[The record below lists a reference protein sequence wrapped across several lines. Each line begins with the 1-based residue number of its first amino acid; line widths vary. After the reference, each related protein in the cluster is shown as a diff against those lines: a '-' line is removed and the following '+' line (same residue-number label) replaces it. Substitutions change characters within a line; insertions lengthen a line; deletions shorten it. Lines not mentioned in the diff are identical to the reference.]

1 MLLSILFIICGVVMG
16 VNMLFSVPVM
26 CDKKKSLALVNV
38 ARVVTI
44 ISVLFY
50 FTVFFL
56 VRMKYDTLSYV
67 NYDAISNC
75 TAVSSP
81 IEYKQTEE
89 DGSTKYLANF
99 NIGLLDYSV
108 ETTKE
113 VFEEKPHDGYYFDC
127 YLKTNTILTKFT
139 EHAEFFTTDNDYD
152 TSDLISSLEDSYA
165 DSQKLT
171 KLAIEILC
179 FGCSTVFSALTIASF
194 MFLKSEKDKVDD

>member
-89 DGSTKYLANF
+89 DGSTKYFVNF

-113 VFEEKPHDGYYFDC
+113 VFEEKPHEGYYFDC

-152 TSDLISSLEDSYA
+152 TSGLISSLETDYA
-165 DSQKLT
+165 NSNKLT
-171 KLAIEILC
+171 KLAVEILC

>member
-152 TSDLISSLEDSYA
+152 TSDLVSSLETDYA
-165 DSQKLT
+165 NSNKLI
-171 KLAIEILC
+171 KLAVEILC

>member
-89 DGSTKYLANF
+89 DGNTKYLANF

-113 VFEEKPHDGYYFDC
+113 VFEEKPHEGYYFDC

-152 TSDLISSLEDSYA
+152 TLISSLEDSYA

-171 KLAIEILC
+171 KLAVEILC
-179 FGCSTVFSALTIASF
+179 FGCSTVFSAITIASF

>member
-89 DGSTKYLANF
+89 DGSTKYFANF

-113 VFEEKPHDGYYFDC
+113 VFEEKPHEGYYFDC
-127 YLKTNTILTKFT
+127 YLKTSTILTKFT

-152 TSDLISSLEDSYA
+152 TSDLVSSLETDYA
-165 DSQKLT
+165 NSNKLI

-194 MFLKSEKDKVDD
+194 MFLKSEKDKVDE

>member
-1 MLLSILFIICGVVMG
+1 MLLSILFIICSVVMG

-26 CDKKKSLALVNV
+26 CDKKKSLALVNI

-89 DGSTKYLANF
+89 DGNTKYLANF

-139 EHAEFFTTDNDYD
+139 EHAEFFTTDKDYD
-152 TSDLISSLEDSYA
+152 TSGLISSLETDYA
-165 DSQKLT
+165 NSNKLT

>member
-16 VNMLFSVPVM
+16 VNMLFSAPVM

-89 DGSTKYLANF
+89 DGSTKYFANF

-152 TSDLISSLEDSYA
+152 TSDLISSLETSYA
-165 DSQKLT
+165 DSNKLT
-171 KLAIEILC
+171 KLAVEILC
-179 FGCSTVFSALTIASF
+179 LGCSTVFSALTIASF

>member
-26 CDKKKSLALVNV
+26 CDKKKSLVLVNV

-44 ISVLFY
+44 ISVLLY

-89 DGSTKYLANF
+89 DGSTKYFANF

-113 VFEEKPHDGYYFDC
+113 VFEEKPHEGYYFDC

-152 TSDLISSLEDSYA
+152 TSDLVSSLETDYA
-165 DSQKLT
+165 NSNKLT

>member
-89 DGSTKYLANF
+89 DGNTKYLANF

-139 EHAEFFTTDNDYD
+139 EHAEFFTTDKDYD
-152 TSDLISSLEDSYA
+152 TSGLISSLETDYA
-165 DSQKLT
+165 NSNKLT

-179 FGCSTVFSALTIASF
+179 FGCSTVFLALTIASF
-194 MFLKSEKDKVDD
+194 MFLKSEKDKVND

>member
-81 IEYKQTEE
+81 IEYKQTEK
-89 DGSTKYLANF
+89 DGNTKYLANF

-113 VFEEKPHDGYYFDC
+113 VFEEKPHEGYYFDC
-127 YLKTNTILTKFT
+127 YLETNTILTKFT

-152 TSDLISSLEDSYA
+152 TSDLISSLETDYA
-165 DSQKLT
+165 NSNKLT
-171 KLAIEILC
+171 KLAVEILC

>member
-56 VRMKYDTLSYV
+56 VCMKYDTLSYV

-89 DGSTKYLANF
+89 DGNTKYLANF

-113 VFEEKPHDGYYFDC
+113 VFEEKPHEGYYFDC

-152 TSDLISSLEDSYA
+152 TSDLVSSLETDYA
-165 DSQKLT
+165 NSNKLI

-194 MFLKSEKDKVDD
+194 MFLKSEKDKVDE